1 MKFSSAVKISAC
13 AVLGVVLLF
22 ALQRIPHEGYQSPIS
37 ADELQ
42 KTIKRD
48 RPSDVGNADAEAMLR
63 NVEREPVI
71 PATGV
76 IKLSD
81 ETFSPGYDEIYDN
94 REKYYG
100 REISVSGYVETDD
113 LPPGQFLVGRDLVW
127 CCQQD
132 KYFIGFLALTDG
144 KVPSANAE
152 LRVTGVLEAV
162 NYTDPESGKT
172 FLVPAIRVKTTE
184 SAPKF
189 NRQVFPG

>member
-1 MKFSSAVKISAC
+1 MRISSVVKISAC
-13 AVLGVVLLF
+13 VLLGF
-22 ALQRIPHEGYQSPIS
+22 GLIFLLQHIPHEGYQSPIS
-37 ADELQ
+37 GDELV

-48 RPSDVGNADAEAMLR
+48 RPSDVGNADAEALLR
-63 NVEREPVI
+63 NVERKPAV

-100 REISVSGYVETDD
+100 REISVSGYVETDN

-127 CCQQD
+127 CCQKD

-144 KVPSANAE
+144 KVPSANTE

-162 NYTDPESGKT
+162 NYTDPETGKA

-184 SAPKF
+184 PAPKF